1 MSVKR
6 TKQGNFH
13 SDAFST
19 HLLDFDSPLQA
30 SIVWCLRQ
38 PSNFGGWGPLLP
50 PKDQNVLLWLWIKA
64 PFDDCHPCEY
74 SKPQRVVL
82 FWKVNFV
89 TKFMFIPKQSLEVYS
104 GGLYEN
110 IIMENMWVEYEIAWQ
125 IEFSSS
131 NLYNRIK
138 MIHFGTYISAIWWL
152 QELAFTWLG
161 VSCSVET

>member
-1 MSVKR
+1 MLSAPIFLILIVLCKHLSCHAYVSHPKSMVKFW
-6 TKQGNFH
+6 QG
-13 SDAFST
+13 
-19 HLLDFDSPLQA
+19 
-30 SIVWCLRQ
+30 
-38 PSNFGGWGPLLP
+38 GPLLP

-110 IIMENMWVEYEIAWQ
+110 IIMENMWMEYEIAWQ

-138 MIHFGTYISAIWWL
+138 MIHSNTYKSAVWWL